1 MFYLQTEFIILLIML
16 GSFILF
22 AALRFPISISL
33 IVAAIL
39 GALCSGFGFPLARLV
54 EGAFGYLDAIMIIAT
69 AMIFMRS
76 IERSG
81 LLKTL
86 ANAIA
91 RVLHN
96 RPYLLLAFMTLFI
109 MFAGMITGSST
120 ASVLT
125 TGAIAYPVLTQL
137 GLDKKRAG
145 AIIAMSAIFGM
156 IAPPVNIPVMIIG
169 QGVDMP
175 YMGFTYPLLWI
186 TIPLAF
192 LTSFLFGGKY
202 IHRIPKES
210 IEKGTGGFLVYAP
223 FILLIVLMLLEEL
236 RVLDLG
242 MPLVFLL
249 CALCATVT
257 GKRFDFFK
265 SSVEAIGD
273 SLNILSI
280 LVGVG
285 MFIQVMTM
293 TGVRGFVVGS
303 FVSIP
308 QSVLFL
314 TMAVGIPLFGA
325 VSSFGSASVLG
336 VPFLLSFLSGDV
348 IVVTAALSML
358 AGLGDMVPPTA
369 LAGIFAAQV
378 VGEKSYFKIFARSL
392 ISVAITIVACVFVV
406 LYSKHVAALP
416 PWLFWVVSG
425 GFLGV
430 LSLIKG
436 KEAPKVV

>member
-1 MFYLQTEFIILLIML
+1 LQTEFFVLLVML
-16 GSFILF
+16 GSFIFF
-22 AALRFPISISL
+22 AIMRFPISISL
-33 IVAAIL
+33 IIAAIL
-39 GALCSGFGFPLARLV
+39 GALSAGFGFPLAKLI
-54 EGAFGYLDAIMIIAT
+54 EGSFGYLDAIMIIAS

-76 IERSG
+76 IEKSG
-81 LLKTL
+81 LLKIL

-91 RVLHN
+91 RIFHD
-96 RPYLLLAFMTLFI
+96 RPYLLLTFMTLFI

-120 ASVLT
+120 AAVLT
-125 TGAIAYPVLTQL
+125 TGAIAFPVLTRL

-192 LTSFLFGGKY
+192 LSSFLFAGKQV
-202 IHRIPKES
+202 HRIRKES
-210 IEKGTGGFLVYAP
+210 IEKGTGGFLIYTP
-223 FILLIVLMLLEEL
+223 FILLIALMLLEEL
-236 RVLDLG
+236 RVFDLG

-249 CALCATVT
+249 CALCATIT
-257 GKRFDFFK
+257 GRRFNFFK
-265 SSVEAIGD
+265 SSVDAMGD
-273 SLNILSI
+273 SLGILSI

-308 QSVLFL
+308 QSVLFI
-314 TMAVGIPLFGA
+314 TMAIGIPLFGA

-378 VGEKSYFKIFARSL
+378 VGEKNYFKIFARSL

-406 LYSKHVAALP
+406 FYSKNVASLP
-416 PWLFWVVSG
+416 PWLFWVLTA
-425 GFLGV
+425 GFLLI
-430 LSLIKG
+430 LSLLKG
-436 KEAPKVV
+436 KEAPKTA

>member
-137 GLDKKRAG
+137 GLDKKRRR
-145 AIIAMSAIFGM
+145 IIAMSAI
-156 IAPPVNIPVMIIG
+156 
-169 QGVDMP
+169 
-175 YMGFTYPLLWI
+175 
-186 TIPLAF
+186 
-192 LTSFLFGGKY
+192 
-202 IHRIPKES
+202 
-210 IEKGTGGFLVYAP
+210 
-223 FILLIVLMLLEEL
+223 
-236 RVLDLG
+236 LG
-242 MPLVFLL
+242 
-249 CALCATVT
+249 
-257 GKRFDFFK
+257 
-265 SSVEAIGD
+265 
-273 SLNILSI
+273 
-280 LVGVG
+280 
-285 MFIQVMTM
+285 
-293 TGVRGFVVGS
+293 
-303 FVSIP
+303 
-308 QSVLFL
+308 
-314 TMAVGIPLFGA
+314 
-325 VSSFGSASVLG
+325 
-336 VPFLLSFLSGDV
+336 
-348 IVVTAALSML
+348 
-358 AGLGDMVPPTA
+358 
-369 LAGIFAAQV
+369 
-378 VGEKSYFKIFARSL
+378 
-392 ISVAITIVACVFVV
+392 
-406 LYSKHVAALP
+406 
-416 PWLFWVVSG
+416 
-425 GFLGV
+425 
-430 LSLIKG
+430 
-436 KEAPKVV
+436 

>member
-1 MFYLQTEFIILLIML
+1 MQTEFLILLVML
-16 GSFILF
+16 GSFIFF
-22 AALRFPISISL
+22 AVMRFPISISL
-33 IVAAIL
+33 IIAAIL
-39 GALCSGFGFPLARLV
+39 GALSAGFGFPLAKLI
-54 EGAFGYLDAIMIIAT
+54 EGSFGYLDAIMIIAS

-76 IERSG
+76 IEKSG

-91 RVLHN
+91 RIFHSK
-96 RPYLLLAFMTLFI
+96 PYLLLAFMTLFI

-120 ASVLT
+120 AAVLT
-125 TGAIAYPVLTQL
+125 TGAIAFPVLTQL

-175 YMGFTYPLLWI
+175 YMGFTYPLLWL

-192 LTSFLFGGKY
+192 LSSFIFAGKQ
-202 IHRIPKES
+202 IHRIRKES
-210 IEKGTGGFLVYAP
+210 IEKGAGGLLIFSP
-223 FILLIVLMLLEEL
+223 FILLVILMLLEEL

-242 MPLVFLL
+242 MPLIFLL
-249 CALCATVT
+249 CALCATIT
-257 GKRFDFFK
+257 GKRFNFFK
-265 SSVEAIGD
+265 SSVDAMGD
-273 SLNILSI
+273 SLGILSI

-308 QSVLFL
+308 QSVLFI
-314 TMAVGIPLFGA
+314 TMAIGIPLFGA

-378 VGEKSYFKIFARSL
+378 VGEKNYFKIFARSL
-392 ISVAITIVACVFVV
+392 ISVVITIIVCVFVV
-406 LYSKHVAALP
+406 LYSKNVASLP
-416 PWLFWVVSG
+416 PWLFWVLSA
-425 GFLGV
+425 GFLLI
-430 LSLIKG
+430 LSLLKG
-436 KEAPKVV
+436 KEAPKTA